1 MISFHGDKIDHSL
14 KSIRLSNRKL
24 NRNHLVTESLF
35 YRFQRHKEICSH
47 LIHFVRENK
56 PRNSILISL
65 SPNGFSLR
73 FCSLRNIK
81 QSNSTIKY
89 SKRSFYFNRKIHV
102 TWSINH
108 IYLNIMPKTGRSS
121 RGNRNSSL
129 LFLLHP
135 IHISFSIMG
144 FTDLVLLPCVI
155 QNSLSCC
162 GFTSINMRHD
172 TDIPYLV
179 QRFFVV
185 CHQYKT
191 LK

>member
-1 MISFHGDKIDHSL
+1 MVGFHCDKVNNSL
-14 KSIRLSNRKL
+14 KSISLSNRKL
-24 NRNHLVTESLF
+24 NRNYLVAQSFF
-35 YRFQRHKEICSH
+35 YWFKRHEEVCSH
-47 LIHFVRENK
+47 FIHLICEYES
-56 PRNSILISL
+56 RNSIFISL
-65 SPNGFSLR
+65 SPNRFCLR

-81 QSNSTIKY
+81 QSNSTIKH
-89 SKRSFYFNRKIHV
+89 SKRSLYFYCKIHV
-102 TWSINH
+102 TWGINH
-108 IYLNIMPKTGRSS
+108 IYLDVMPKTCRSS
-121 RGNRNSSL
+121 RSNSNTSFF
-129 LFLLHP
+129 FLLHP
-135 IHISFSIMG
+135 IHISFSIVS